1 MGPPLK
7 TPTLQKM
14 EILLPMLLLF
24 SLLLNSD
31 MPKTRPVCALKGILV
46 DFLATTFHQNS
57 KVNIARFCSHVR
69 LFYTFLDFLV
79 FSEMEEGTEFSEA
92 ERNQKFIDGNR
103 SLLAFECLR
112 GIYSQVASS
121 DSDGKGFIR

>member
-57 KVNIARFCSHVR
+57 KVNIARFWFNVHKS
-69 LFYTFLDFLV
+69 FLRFL
-79 FSEMEEGTEFSEA
+79 
-92 ERNQKFIDGNR
+92 
-103 SLLAFECLR
+103 
-112 GIYSQVASS
+112 
-121 DSDGKGFIR
+121 